1 MELTGENKADKLDV
15 KNGWISCPGCGR
27 HLLRIEPATMARQ
40 LPVYCR
46 GCRQEVILNID
57 RGLSARRLSP

>member
-1 MELTGENKADKLDV
+1 MQNDIRPVRLDI

-27 HLLRIEPATMARQ
+27 HLLRITEGTTADQ

-46 GCRQEVILNID
+46 GCRQEIVLHIE